1 MEANFAAIGS
11 MGAFIPGFHSEPI
24 ILRYLAQVISF
35 IGSLFLFSS
44 IVIFLSAEDLEQKIE
59 KHWKKY
65 SVNSDSEI
73 ADIEQEYLGQDEPE
87 IKTAAQ
93 GWAERHAK
101 SGRELI
107 NDKNLN
113 KRKTYTE
120 QFYEGH
126 AAQGGRI
133 IEVSSHIVRDKKDIK
148 KLIGETNKG
157 LNYLEGR
164 LIHFGQPV
172 NGIYLWIVDEDGNF
186 IIANRTTFHHE
197 MPQMNKNKID
207 YQHRLHKLP
216 HATLARDNKIFGS
229 GEVLIEGGLIK
240 EYNTAS
246 GHYIDLRDVEKF
258 NDQGKEVFEYFSKKT
273 GWKEVKEGAKYK
285 TKK

>member
-1 MEANFAAIGS
+1 MHSQLVRDFIKVMENKLILMFISLILFLIGIFLLS
-11 MGAFIPGFHSEPI
+11 FSDENLTGAFIG
-24 ILRYLAQVISF
+24 ILHVFSLISF

-148 KLIGETNKG
+148 N
-157 LNYLEGR
+157 
-164 LIHFGQPV
+164 
-172 NGIYLWIVDEDGNF
+172 
-186 IIANRTTFHHE
+186 
-197 MPQMNKNKID
+197 
-207 YQHRLHKLP
+207 
-216 HATLARDNKIFGS
+216 
-229 GEVLIEGGLIK
+229 
-240 EYNTAS
+240 
-246 GHYIDLRDVEKF
+246 
-258 NDQGKEVFEYFSKKT
+258 
-273 GWKEVKEGAKYK
+273 
-285 TKK
+285 

>member
-1 MEANFAAIGS
+1 MHSQLVRDFIKVMENKLILMFISLILFLIGIFLLS
-11 MGAFIPGFHSEPI
+11 FSDENLTGAFIG
-24 ILRYLAQVISF
+24 ILHVFSLISF

-172 NGIYLWIVDEDGNF
+172 NGIYLLIVD
-186 IIANRTTFHHE
+186 
-197 MPQMNKNKID
+197 
-207 YQHRLHKLP
+207 
-216 HATLARDNKIFGS
+216 
-229 GEVLIEGGLIK
+229 
-240 EYNTAS
+240 
-246 GHYIDLRDVEKF
+246 
-258 NDQGKEVFEYFSKKT
+258 
-273 GWKEVKEGAKYK
+273 
-285 TKK
+285 